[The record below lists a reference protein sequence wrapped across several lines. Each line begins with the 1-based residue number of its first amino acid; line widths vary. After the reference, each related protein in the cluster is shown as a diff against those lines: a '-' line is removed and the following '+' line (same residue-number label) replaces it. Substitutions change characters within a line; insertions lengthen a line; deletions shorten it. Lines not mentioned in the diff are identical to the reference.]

1 MLLIAYHSHHM
12 FPLAVKYEDQFAKA
26 TVTRL
31 HQVAKCDIYSSVHS
45 RSIDALECTSGYW
58 KQNMTSTVRFQ
69 AAFTECINARPKVA
83 VIVEIGPH
91 PALKGPVQEILRTL
105 GNSNTVYVPT
115 CIRGQQGYETLD
127 FFIMFSS
134 IGVFGNRNQG
144 NYDVANAAL
153 NALAKYRQSSDRPR
167 ISVAL
172 GALSK

>member
-1 MLLIAYHSHHM
+1 
-12 FPLAVKYEDQFAKA
+12 
-26 TVTRL
+26 
-31 HQVAKCDIYSSVHS
+31 
-45 RSIDALECTSGYW
+45 
-58 KQNMTSTVRFQ
+58 MTSTVKFQ

-91 PALKGPVQEILRTL
+91 PALKGPVQEVLRTL
-105 GNSNTVYVPT
+105 GNYNTVYVPT
-115 CIRGQQGYETLD
+115 CIRSHQDYETLD

-134 IGVFGNRNQG
+134 IASVLGNRNQG

-153 NALAKYRQSSDRPR
+153 NALAKYRQSLDLPG